1 MSVLKLK
8 ALLATAGA
16 TVILASAQA
25 QETLGHATA
34 APSQPPESTNDA
46 APQKSDSGNPDE
58 TTENSDDM
66 ADTLNSQQQLQQTF
80 VLERRVNGQ
89 VVETEKR
96 TVTYDRNMP
105 YRETE
110 AGKSALESL
119 KEKFDGE
126 LLTRVEAFEEAKLDF
141 TIADID
147 RDGLLTEQEFADL
160 VDSWRE
166 NETRQAEAPTREIA
180 RQRQYDAFLFELN
193 PDAGEIQNEA
203 FAKQK
208 FKFMSGAQ
216 EFMSREDYIREY
228 LLDFDSMDAD
238 KDSLLKDAEL
248 MRFRALNRGETI

>member
-1 MSVLKLK
+1 MSVLSLK
-8 ALLATAGA
+8 ALLVT
-16 TVILASAQA
+16 ASASVIFASTQA
-25 QETLGHATA
+25 QETLAPTTA
-34 APSQPPESTNDA
+34 ATDQPLQNTTDTAEGD
-46 APQKSDSGNPDE
+46 SDSSEEAAVN
-58 TTENSDDM
+58 NDDM
-66 ADTLNSQQQLQQTF
+66 ADMLNSQQQLQQTF

-96 TVTYDRNMP
+96 TVTYDRSMP

-141 TIADID
+141 TIADVD
-147 RDGLLTEQEFADL
+147 RNGLLTEQEFADL

-166 NETRQAEAPTREIA
+166 NETRQAEAPTKEIA
-180 RQRQYDAFLFELN
+180 RQRQYEAFLIEID
-193 PDAGEIQNEA
+193 PDAGELQNEA
-203 FAKQK
+203 FAKEK

-238 KDSLLKDAEL
+238 KNSLLKDAEL